1 MVINAADTVG
11 VMIQFVLMLAVL
23 PNLLGLSCIT
33 IALPLSNA
41 KNTNTMVPVGGI
53 KEPRGFS
60 SKFVPTEPLRR
71 FITKD
76 LYSSTLHALLHYS
89 LQDYE
94 STAATFDTRGPP
106 HLHSTVMIHAIPRSV
121 PWPAPLNKHMAW
133 ALYYSVIAFNNPTNT
148 RELLA
153 SIFLYDKLVGS
164 IDYRKISPLLSS
176 AQEPGGNATAN
187 MAQLLQDTGATE
199 SGFSLRWMPVPGGAF
214 IRRETAYDTV
224 AYAILCT
231 APLSK
236 DTRLIARDR
245 VAVPGGHV
253 YLNIDPGPRG
263 SRWGTMAVGTIAQIL
278 PQIPRFLEQDI
289 AFQEAAFEYVAP
301 DGSYAGSVGIYVRT
315 HTAGDPSNRLDGNA
329 TLRTGN
335 NSTAAPS
342 ETA

>member
-1 MVINAADTVG
+1 
-11 VMIQFVLMLAVL
+11 
-23 PNLLGLSCIT
+23 
-33 IALPLSNA
+33 
-41 KNTNTMVPVGGI
+41 MVPEGGI
-53 KEPRGFS
+53 REPRGFS
-60 SKFVPTEPLRR
+60 SKFVPTLPSRR

-89 LQDYE
+89 LEDYE
-94 STAATFDTRGPP
+94 DPAAIFDTRGPP
-106 HLHSTVMIHAIPRSV
+106 HDPSTVMIHAIPRTV

-133 ALYYSVIAFNNPTNT
+133 ALYYSVIAFNNPANT

-153 SIFLYDKLVGS
+153 TVFLYDKLVGS
-164 IDYRKISPLLSS
+164 IDYRKTSPVLSS
-176 AQEPGGNATAN
+176 AQGPGGNATAN
-187 MAQLLQDTGATE
+187 MAQLLQDEDNHTGAKALSPPTQ

-236 DTRLIARDR
+236 DTRLIAKDR

-253 YLNIDPGPRG
+253 FLKIDPGPRE

-278 PQIPRFLEQDI
+278 PQIPRFLEHDR
-289 AFQEAAFEYVAP
+289 AFHEAAFEYVAP

-315 HTAGDPSNRLDGNA
+315 HTAGDPSNLLDRNA
-329 TLRTGN
+329 TSSTGN
-335 NSTAAPS
+335 NSTAARS